1 MARGT
6 SFWIRWRVRIG
17 YPVALAYLILSRPSG
32 WSLVVGG
39 LVGALGLGVRG
50 WAAGYLRKHETL
62 AVGGPYA
69 FTRNPLYFG
78 SVILAAGFVIAGNSL
93 WAGIIVAAYLGLFY
107 PAVMKREEG
116 ELRARYGNDFD
127 AYAVRV
133 PLFWPRLRSA
143 RMGSESSF
151 QFSPQLYRRNREY
164 QATLGFLVGL
174 ALLCAKLH
182 WLRYLSW

>member
-1 MARGT
+1 T

-17 YPVALAYLILSRPSG
+17 YPVALAYLILARPSA
-32 WSLVVGG
+32 WSLIVGG

-50 WAAGYLRKHETL
+50 WAAGYLRKHEAL

-93 WAGIIVAAYLGLFY
+93 WAGIIVAAYLALFY

-127 AYAVRV
+127 VYAADV
-133 PLFWPRLRSA
+133 PLFWPRLRPA
-143 RMGSESSF
+143 RMGSESPP

-164 QATLGFLVGL
+164 QAALGFLVGL
-174 ALLCAKLH
+174 ALLCVKMH